1 MKLKVQRL
9 NIIEKMLK
17 KISTLFLMVDVDEA
31 AYNPEIMPILVD
43 NALSLVLAV
52 VSLFTLTSAGQET
65 GLQPFSSSM
74 QSLLQK
80 VAFEE
85 KIQ

>member
-1 MKLKVQRL
+1 
-9 NIIEKMLK
+9 
-17 KISTLFLMVDVDEA
+17 MVDVDEA

-65 GLQPFSSSM
+65 GLQPFASCM